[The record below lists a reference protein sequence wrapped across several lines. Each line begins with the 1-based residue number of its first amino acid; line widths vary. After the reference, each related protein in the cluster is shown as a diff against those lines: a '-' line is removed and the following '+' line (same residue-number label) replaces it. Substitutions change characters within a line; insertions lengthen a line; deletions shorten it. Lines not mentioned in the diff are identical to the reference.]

1 MKKLFAMLLCLLV
14 VLSLA
19 ACGEEEKA
27 PAATKGEDSSN
38 VPDVIPQPQQPA
50 AEPSEEEKAQLDRY
64 FEIAQQLEAY
74 MNGSG
79 FYLDLSEDE
88 SYHNMTDRTIAFVVK
103 ELKAMEL
110 VDKYAA
116 SEYCSQKNQ
125 GAEYQISWNR
135 QDYLSKFKVL
145 KSDVLLQQQTK
156 NTDHVGNVSNNGTV
170 KPWHT
175 IKGEMVLY
183 DEDLLRLEK
192 TDTANGCQNFVP
204 LEIYDEAG
212 KLEKVEYY
220 GSSSDIIL
228 VRVPEY
234 DAKGLRVK
242 DTVTNSSGYSVEVFY
257 TYDEQNRQTQIKWE
271 HYQWDFTYDDKGN
284 QVKQV
289 WSSVGSNGVSEEVIW
304 EYTFDE
310 KGNATS
316 ALETRNGYSMRLATR
331 EMYLDDQT
339 KNQHTITY
347 DDQGRI
353 LTWETVPGDT
363 YNMNGSNAGKV
374 WQKARLKLITYIFT
388 YGDLTVFENE
398 QN

>member
-1 MKKLFAMLLCLLV
+1 MKKVFAMLLCLLV

-19 ACGEEEKA
+19 ACGDEEKA

-220 GSSSDIIL
+220 GSS
-228 VRVPEY
+228 R
-234 DAKGLRVK
+234 
-242 DTVTNSSGYSVEVFY
+242 
-257 TYDEQNRQTQIKWE
+257 E